1 MSATA
6 STQPAGRFARYG
18 ISQIQR
24 NPVRALEI
32 DLGLAV
38 MCAVREPGACYDS
51 GQIAAVTG
59 LSQAGV
65 SYITRNALK
74 KLRRI
79 PEVRRLLRE
88 AR

>member
-6 STQPAGRFARYG
+6 TQPAGRFARYG

-38 MCAVREPGACYDS
+38 MCALSQPGRCYDS

-65 SYITRNALK
+65 TYITRSALK